1 MTQNNP
7 AKVYPQEKEKKEKK
21 EATKTPAK
29 TKAAKRPVSRTKP
42 PPQKPT
48 GRPCEFTDAMGDL
61 ICERLASGES
71 LRSICRDETMPP
83 QSTVFRWLHAVPRFR
98 EQYTRARECQQDA
111 MAEEILAIADD
122 GINDTYV
129 DDDGSPRVDNDVIQR
144 SRLRVDTRKWLMSK
158 MAPKRFG
165 DKVDVNHGAQPD
177 NPLTV
182 LLQQVQGTPM
192 KPDE

>member
-1 MTQNNP
+1 
-7 AKVYPQEKEKKEKK
+7 
-21 EATKTPAK
+21 
-29 TKAAKRPVSRTKP
+29 
-42 PPQKPT
+42 
-48 GRPCEFTDAMGDL
+48 
-61 ICERLASGES
+61 
-71 LRSICRDETMPP
+71 
-83 QSTVFRWLHAVPRFR
+83 
-98 EQYTRARECQQDA
+98 

-129 DDDGSPRVDNDVIQR
+129 DDDGRPRVDNDVIQR